1 MQQPEPYHNFSFEG
15 FKNDRTYWATTIAIM
30 NSGSSNILQ
39 WPLDFDL
46 ASLLLLPSIF
56 LSGS

>member
-30 NSGSSNILQ
+30 NLGSSAIKEK
-39 WPLDFDL
+39 
-46 ASLLLLPSIF
+46 
-56 LSGS
+56 GR